1 MKKEV
6 EKRGYLL
13 TRLDMEVLFLLSD
26 KKLRNM
32 GEVYK
37 GVHSTQNVI
46 KNNLQRLK
54 NYKLIKWKIN
64 KAPIPH
70 KILFNENFKKE
81 INGMFRVFGY
91 KKR

>member
-54 NYKLIKWKIN
+54 NYKLIKWK
-64 KAPIPH
+64 
-70 KILFNENFKKE
+70 
-81 INGMFRVFGY
+81 
-91 KKR
+91 